1 MFRSNDMSSAPVHS
15 GNEPATKKL
24 VYSFLVSASFWLIIG
39 TAYGLLAA
47 VKLYWPEVLEYEIFS
62 FGRIRPIH
70 TNVVMFGWSSLAL
83 VGMSLFVV
91 ARTSKVSLYQPKVA
105 KFGMYLWNIVM
116 VLAIVS
122 LSLGYN
128 QGPQEYR
135 ELLWPIILI
144 YAVGLLCI
152 FYTVYNTIAN
162 RTTEEVYV
170 SNWYIM
176 GAFCWITIIVTIA
189 YLPFYQ
195 QGMGNIV
202 VQGYY
207 MHNAVG
213 MWFTP
218 MVLGMTYYALP
229 RMLGKPIYSYA
240 LGTLAFWTS
249 ILFYTLIGAH
259 HFVFS
264 PVAWW
269 LQTTAILFSVGMMVP
284 VWAGFG
290 NFFLT
295 AKGSWHK
302 IRRDY
307 SLIFLLV
314 GIWGYAL
321 SSSQGT
327 IEAFRSA
334 NIYWHFTNFTVGH
347 SHLAMYGFV
356 AFCIWGIIYG
366 LVPKVTG
373 RGPSNLA
380 VGLHFWFAFLG
391 GCLYVISISIAG
403 VLQGFSWVAGESFI
417 ASVDAAAPM
426 WMWRAIGGTMMVFSH
441 LIFIRNLWVMRPL
454 SSDNKSPQ
462 HVSNQVNPEIEGDKI

>member
-1 MFRSNDMSSAPVHS
+1 MNEITAS
-15 GNEPATKKL
+15 GDVPAGHEGATKRL
-24 VYSFLVSASFWLIIG
+24 VFAYIVSASVWLVVG
-39 TAYGLLAA
+39 TIYGLIAA
-47 VKLYWPEVLEYEIFS
+47 LKLYWPEAMEWPVLS

-70 TNVVMFGWSSLAL
+70 TNIVMFGWSSMAL
-83 VGMSLFVV
+83 TGIALYVVSRTSRTALYRPQFARVGLWLWNVSMVLTVITLSVGM
-91 ARTSKVSLYQPKVA
+91 T
-105 KFGMYLWNIVM
+105 
-116 VLAIVS
+116 
-122 LSLGYN
+122 

-135 ELLWPIILI
+135 EILTPIIAL
-144 YAVGLLCI
+144 YAVGLLCN
-152 FYTVYNTIAN
+152 FYSAYQTIAK
-162 RTTEEVYV
+162 RDVPEVYV

-176 GAFCWITIIVTIA
+176 GAFCWLAIIVIIA

-195 QGMGNIV
+195 DGMGNIV
-202 VQGYY
+202 IQGYY

-218 MVLGMTYYALP
+218 MSLGITYYALP

-240 LGTLAFWTS
+240 LGALAFWTS

-259 HFVFS
+259 HFIFS

-269 LQTTAILFSVGMMVP
+269 IQTTAILFSVGMMVP

-295 AKGSWHK
+295 ARGSWSK
-302 IRRDY
+302 VRRNY
-307 SLIFLLV
+307 SVIFLLV

-356 AFCIWGIIYG
+356 AFCIWGFVYG
-366 LVPKVTG
+366 LVPKITG
-373 RGPSNLA
+373 RGPSEA
-380 VGLHFWFAFLG
+380 AIGFHFWLAFLG
-391 GCLYVISISIAG
+391 GSLYVVSISIAG
-403 VLQGFSWVAGESFI
+403 VLQGASWVAGESFI

-426 WMWRAIGGTMMVFSH
+426 WLWRTIGGFMMVFSH
-441 LIFIRNLWVMRPL
+441 IVFLVNLWSMRPY
-454 SSDNKSPQ
+454 P
-462 HVSNQVNPEIEGDKI
+462 VDKTLPAQEAVI